1 MKATVVKNDL
11 HKLLMQMICIISHQ
25 AKLIEIRK
33 QPPWVDIS
41 QAVGHLQVCE
51 RSRKH
56 LRGTKKAERE

>member
-1 MKATVVKNDL
+1 
-11 HKLLMQMICIISHQ
+11 MQMICIISHQ

-33 QPPWVDIS
+33 QPPRVNIS
-41 QAVGHLQVCE
+41 QAVRHLQVRE

>member
-1 MKATVVKNDL
+1 MKATVVKKYL

-33 QPPWVDIS
+33 QPPRVNIS
-41 QAVGHLQVCE
+41 QAVRHLQVRE

>member
-1 MKATVVKNDL
+1 
-11 HKLLMQMICIISHQ
+11 MQMICIISHQ

-33 QPPWVDIS
+33 QPPWVNIS